1 MMYEQIKKI
10 VYNHYIAIPI
20 FVVIVV
26 LTSIWFYADRTSDI
40 DTTGIRNAEQ
50 QLERAGEYNQQSIE
64 YNQRVRD
71 AVESSQTLNERT
83 EERINTSI
91 ELNQRTENAIDTST
105 ELTAKA
111 RADADRAKALISQ
124 SRSILE
130 RAEERNQKSESTT
143 TQQ

>member
-1 MMYEQIKKI
+1 MYERIKNFIRANYI
-10 VYNHYIAIPI
+10 VIPVCI
-20 FVVIVV
+20 VVIIACCVW
-26 LTSIWFYADRTSDI
+26 LYTDRTSDI

-64 YNQRVRD
+64 YNQRARN
-71 AVESSQTLNERT
+71 AVESSQTLNERA
-83 EERINTSI
+83 EERINTSL

-111 RADADRAKALISQ
+111 RADAIRAKAIIGE

-130 RAEERNQKSESTT
+130 RAEERNQKSEITT
-143 TQQ
+143 KN